1 MPEEFRVERTASR
14 AAVAETVR
22 AVADGVRSGA
32 VALEDG
38 DARLSVEVPPEL
50 TSELELELET
60 TEAGES
66 APGDGTDG
74 DVEGRAEIE
83 LEVELTW
90 SAGPGEAVPVP
101 SAADAIGANAASD
114 TRAGAE
120 GTTHTG
126 AGAEGTTHSG
136 TGAEDTMHTGARAE
150 GVPVVRPESNAS
162 AARFELYTDRAD
174 EWRWRLVHDNGNVIA
189 DGGEGYTRKENARN
203 GLESVRANA
212 PGAGVVEVRTEE

>member
-50 TSELELELET
+50 TAELELELETT

-126 AGAEGTTHSG
+126 AG
-136 TGAEDTMHTGARAE
+136 AE

-212 PGAGVVEVRTEE
+212 PGAGVVEVRKEE

>member
-38 DARLSVEVPPEL
+38 DARLSIEVPPEL
-50 TSELELELET
+50 TSELELET

-101 SAADAIGANAASD
+101 SAADANGANAASD
-114 TRAGAE
+114 TRAGPE

-126 AGAEGTTHSG
+126 AG
-136 TGAEDTMHTGARAE
+136 AE

-212 PGAGVVEVRTEE
+212 PGAGVVEVRKEE

>member
-50 TSELELELET
+50 TAELELELETT

-120 GTTHTG
+120 GTTH
-126 AGAEGTTHSG
+126 SG
-136 TGAEDTMHTGARAE
+136 TGAE

-189 DGGEGYTRKENARN
+189 DGGEGYTRRENARN

>member
-50 TSELELELET
+50 TAELELELETT

-83 LEVELTW
+83 LEVELAW

-126 AGAEGTTHSG
+126 AGAEGTTH
-136 TGAEDTMHTGARAE
+136 TGAGAE

-212 PGAGVVEVRTEE
+212 PGAGVVEVRKEE